1 MPAGWQPVLT
11 FHDPSG
17 AHEAFDLGVATRAS
31 SPHKI
36 VLQRLTLW
44 KALGSL
50 ASLASLASWPQRA
63 VMGCTLLETLAATVA
78 LTARSESLLCANLLQ
93 NSC

>member
-1 MPAGWQPVLT
+1 MPAGWQPFLT

-50 ASLASLASWPQRA
+50 ASLASLASESRAWPQRA
-63 VMGCTLLETLAATVA
+63 VMGCTLLETLAA
-78 LTARSESLLCANLLQ
+78 RSESLLCANLLQ